1 MSISIDP
8 HSGFCFGVT
17 RAIQA
22 AESELQNG
30 ALCCLGDI
38 VHNGQEV
45 KRLELMGLATIDN
58 DDLRTLPRGSRVLL
72 RAHGEPPSTY
82 WIAQQ
87 RGITIIDATCPVV
100 KKLQDRI
107 RACYEQHKN
116 DEALPPQIVIYG
128 KPGHAEVIGLQG
140 QTNNTAV
147 VIESVDQ
154 LDRLDFTRPIYLFS
168 QTTKSVEGFKELVA
182 SIKEK
187 LSISPQ
193 DGLGHTWERSVSA
206 TVCQA
211 KPVFEYHD
219 TICRNVANRVEQL
232 QAFARAN
239 DLVIFVGGTKSSN
252 ARVLFNK
259 CLEANPNTIFISSPD
274 EINSLTA
281 QRSFSAAVCQCN
293 GLSGEAGLI
302 TTNPDTKV
310 GICGATSTPLWL
322 MEAVSERLSAS

>member
-1 MSISIDP
+1 MSITIDP

-17 RAIQA
+17 RAITA

-38 VHNGQEV
+38 VHNGREV
-45 KRLELMGLATIDN
+45 ARLEALGLATIDY
-58 DDLRTLPRGSRVLL
+58 DDLRTLPAHSRVLL

-82 WIAQQ
+82 WIAQR
-87 RGITIIDATCPVV
+87 RGIEVIDATCPVV

-147 VIESVDQ
+147 VIESIDQ

-168 QTTKSVEGFKELVA
+168 QTTKSVEGFQSLVEA
-182 SIKEK
+182 IKEK
-187 LSISPQ
+187 LS
-193 DGLGHTWERSVSA
+193 VSG

-252 ARVLFNK
+252 ARVLYKN
-259 CLEANPNTIFISSPD
+259 CVEVNPNTIFISSPD
-274 EINSLTA
+274 EIDK
-281 QRSFSAAVCQCN
+281 VCQSEGRSVSETVCQRPCL
-293 GLSGEAGLI
+293 GLSGAAGLL
-302 TTNPDTKV
+302 TTNPDLKI

-322 MEAVSERLSAS
+322 MEAVRDKISVL